1 MGYPAIFVSAHKEG
15 LKILNCFKNIF
26 EKRMFAFY
34 WTKLFC
40 ICKNGGVVPY
50 TQSLNYKG
58 LRFYGHFKLFPMLS
72 YYAVFTDGHILMTS
86 IRF

>member
-1 MGYPAIFVSAHKEG
+1 MY
-15 LKILNCFKNIF
+15 F

-34 WTKLFC
+34 WTELFC
-40 ICKNGGVVPY
+40 ICENGGVVPY

-72 YYAVFTDGHILMTS
+72 YYAVFTDGHILITS